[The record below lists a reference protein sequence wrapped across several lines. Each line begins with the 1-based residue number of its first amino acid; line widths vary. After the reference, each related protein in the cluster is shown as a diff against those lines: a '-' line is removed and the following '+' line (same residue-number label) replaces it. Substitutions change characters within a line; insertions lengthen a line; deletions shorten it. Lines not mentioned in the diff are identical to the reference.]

1 MRSQRSEA
9 LPGFALR
16 RDDGSGG
23 DGRTTPCHSGTND
36 VPGKRRKKHRL
47 QSSLLRYIT
56 TKTWVKYGYVWNAFL
71 IRNGFLCSCQA
82 SGLHVAHRKRIRTEL
97 IFHNLQRPR
106 LRAALAAKLPSLRSK
121 LKAQGWSRGAAQ
133 HYAGLAMRTLS
144 HFMVASRIAALWK
157 GWLSPGLA

>member
-1 MRSQRSEA
+1 MVLPFARVGRLLASPPGHTTPKSPVGGRDPGAARRRTRGIRTAPTTRPLAIALGQRSQRSEA

-56 TKTWVKYGYVWNAFL
+56 TKT
-71 IRNGFLCSCQA
+71 
-82 SGLHVAHRKRIRTEL
+82 
-97 IFHNLQRPR
+97 
-106 LRAALAAKLPSLRSK
+106 
-121 LKAQGWSRGAAQ
+121 
-133 HYAGLAMRTLS
+133 
-144 HFMVASRIAALWK
+144 
-157 GWLSPGLA
+157 